1 MNFAEKIWNCPKLG
15 ASDLPDNDL
24 RELLS
29 MHRHLKIWHDHSA
42 IAAAIYD
49 EVFFYTQEEMEKK
62 TGVTGHGLPQ
72 DRSSGGGSVLRIN
85 PPPGVSVLG
94 QKLLPQ
100 DQSSPILR

>member
-42 IAAAIYD
+42 IAGHSYFLVLVAAIYD
-49 EVFFYTQEEMEKK
+49 EAFFYTQEEMEKK
-62 TGVTGHGLPQ
+62 TGM
-72 DRSSGGGSVLRIN
+72 R
-85 PPPGVSVLG
+85 
-94 QKLLPQ
+94 
-100 DQSSPILR
+100 